1 MDSEALRAVGWAVA
15 AEPEMTPEAV
25 AARSRTRVMWDLY
38 RTFGPHLVPYWRWF
52 AVGYAAM
59 GASVLTRVLTPFP
72 LKWILDHVL
81 LGKPLPEGR
90 LSGWLSLFAADP
102 PTLLLCLCAAMVAL
116 VFFQGAFS
124 YVQRFLISSAARLAN
139 NDIRNHVFH
148 RLQLLPLAFHGKLS
162 PGDLV
167 VRLTDDVNTLRRL
180 LVDSTTE
187 LLRMAFGFVSVLV
200 LMASVDWQL
209 TLLALAVAP
218 PIYWLASRFR
228 GRVEELALVTRTRES
243 EIGAIV
249 QENISSMAAVQ
260 AFSRQDDERQR
271 FENETRASM
280 LADIRRLRLS
290 RGFGR
295 AIELLVAIGTAS
307 VVYYAGLRALSGRL
321 EATDLVLFVPW
332 LKDLYSPLQRLAE
345 LLLELTRQVVSG
357 ERIAELLRT
366 ELTIRDAD
374 DAIEAPPLRGEI
386 QFDRV
391 SFGYRTGVPVLREL
405 CFHARPG
412 QLVALVGSSG
422 AGKSTVVN
430 LLLRLFDPWEGA
442 IRFDGVD
449 IRRFKLHSLRRQI
462 NVVLQ
467 DTLLLRRSV
476 RDNIAF
482 GRPEASLEDVVAA
495 ARAAQI
501 HDFVTSLPDGYD
513 TLLSDKARDL
523 SGGQRQRLAL
533 ARAILRE
540 APILILDEP
549 VSAVD
554 AITEARLDETIAQVT
569 KGRTA
574 LIVAHRLATIQRAD
588 LILVIEDGRVA
599 EQGTHAELVASS
611 GRYRALYETQY
622 RRPASDKRTGSGR
635 S

>member
-1 MDSEALRAVGWAVA
+1 
-15 AEPEMTPEAV
+15 MTPEAV

-38 RTFGPHLVPYWRWF
+38 RTFGPHLRPYGRWF
-52 AVGYAAM
+52 ALGYAAM
-59 GASVLTRVLTPFP
+59 GASVLTKALTPFP

-81 LGKPLPEGR
+81 LGKPLPAGGV
-90 LSGWLSLFAADP
+90 SGWLASLASAP
-102 PTLLLCLCAAMVAL
+102 ESLLLCLCAAMVVL

-124 YVQRFLISSAARLAN
+124 YFQRYWISAAARLAN

-148 RLQLLPLAFHGKLS
+148 RLQLLPLSFHGRLS

-187 LLRMAFGFVSVLV
+187 LLKMGFGFVWVLV
-200 LMASVDWQL
+200 LMASIDLRL

-218 PIYWLASRFR
+218 PIYWLATRFR
-228 GRVEELALVTRTRES
+228 GRVEELAQVTRTRES
-243 EIGAIV
+243 EVGAIV

-260 AFSRQDDERQR
+260 AFSRQHQERQR
-271 FENETRASM
+271 FESEAHASM
-280 LADIRRLRLS
+280 MADIRRLRLS

-295 AIELLVAIGTAS
+295 AIELMVALGTAS
-307 VVYYAGLRALSGRL
+307 VIYYAGRRALVGEL

-332 LKDLYSPLQRLAE
+332 LRELYSPLQRLAE
-345 LLLELTRQVVSG
+345 LLLDLSRYVVSG
-357 ERIAELLRT
+357 ERIAEILRT
-366 ELTIRDAD
+366 EVTIRDAD
-374 DAIEAPPLRGEI
+374 DAIEAPPFRGEI
-386 QFDRV
+386 CFDRV
-391 SFGYRTGVPVLREL
+391 SFGYRPGVPVLREL
-405 CFHARPG
+405 CFTARPG

-430 LLLRLFDPWEGA
+430 LLLRFFDPWEGA
-442 IRFDGVD
+442 VRIDGTD
-449 IRRFKLHSLRRQI
+449 IRRFELESLRRQI

-476 RDNIAF
+476 RENIAF
-482 GRPEASLEDVVAA
+482 GRPDASLDEVVAA

-501 HDFVTSLPDGYD
+501 HDFIASLPEGYD

-533 ARAILRE
+533 ARALLRE

-554 AITEARLDETIAQVT
+554 ALTEARLDQTLAQVT

-574 LIVAHRLATIQRAD
+574 LIVAHRLATIRRAD
-588 LILVIEDGRVA
+588 LILVIEEGRVA
-599 EQGTHAELVASS
+599 EQGTHAELIASS

-622 RRPASDKRTGSGR
+622 QRPASEQRSGSAG